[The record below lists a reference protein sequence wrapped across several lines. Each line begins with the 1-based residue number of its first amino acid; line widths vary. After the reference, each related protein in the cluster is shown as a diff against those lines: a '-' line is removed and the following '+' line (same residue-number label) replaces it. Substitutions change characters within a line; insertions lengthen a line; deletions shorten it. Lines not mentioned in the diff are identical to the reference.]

1 MTRKCSS
8 VVLLRQAQA
17 QDRIHRLGQYKPI
30 HVVRFVIAG
39 TIEERI
45 LKLQVQLFN
54 TAVLLAILTCL
65 TCSREVAAHHKYY
78 LCAGKEAA
86 DLRGHGRQGC

>member
-1 MTRKCSS
+1 MRKPPSQPS
-8 VVLLRQAQA
+8 QSLSTESQAQA

-45 LKLQVQLFN
+45 LKLQEKKQLIFEGTVGKDAEALGRL
-54 TAVLLAILTCL
+54 TA
-65 TCSREVAAHHKYY
+65 E
-78 LCAGKEAA
+78 
-86 DLRGHGRQGC
+86 DLRFLFG